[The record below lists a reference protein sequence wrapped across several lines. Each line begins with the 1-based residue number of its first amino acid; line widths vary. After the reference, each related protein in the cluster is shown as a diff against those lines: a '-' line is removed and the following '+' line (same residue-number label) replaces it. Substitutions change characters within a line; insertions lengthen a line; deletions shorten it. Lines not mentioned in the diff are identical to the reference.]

1 MFRLEVTGS
10 VHRMHEVSNGFYLDK
25 MAAIML
31 TTGVS
36 LACAGYL
43 FLGSRLGNSLLLRF
57 ASREVGQARRVESHP
72 ARGLTCR
79 GIGRSQ
85 SQRWMLILSSRFIR
99 NYQIINITDVLL

>member
-10 VHRMHEVSNGFYLDK
+10 VHRMHEVSNGFYLDQ

-57 ASREVGQARRVESHP
+57 ASREVGQARRVEREPPSKRLDMQGDWP
-72 ARGLTCR
+72 VTEPEMDAD
-79 GIGRSQ
+79 
-85 SQRWMLILSSRFIR
+85 FK
-99 NYQIINITDVLL
+99 

>member
-31 TTGVS
+31 TTEVS

-57 ASREVGQARRVESHP
+57 ANREVGQARRGEREPPSKRLDMQGDWPVTEP
-72 ARGLTCR
+72 EMDAD
-79 GIGRSQ
+79 
-85 SQRWMLILSSRFIR
+85 FK
-99 NYQIINITDVLL
+99 

>member
-57 ASREVGQARRVESHP
+57 ASREVGQARRVE
-72 ARGLTCR
+72 RGPPSKRLDMQGDWPVTEPE
-79 GIGRSQ
+79 
-85 SQRWMLILSSRFIR
+85 MDADFK
-99 NYQIINITDVLL
+99 